1 MAQEVKARISVRVHP
16 NARRSGFAGMIGE
29 HHKLNVA
36 APPTDGRANQACV
49 DFLAEFFGI
58 RRSAVQ
64 LVTGQTNR
72 TKLFEL
78 EGISPE
84 ELRLKL
90 DSIP

>member
-29 HHKLNVA
+29 HHKLNVM
-36 APPTDGRANQACV
+36 APPIDGRANEACI
-49 DFLAEFFGI
+49 DFLAGFFGV
-58 RRSAVQ
+58 RRGAVRV
-64 LVTGQTNR
+64 VTGQTSR
-72 TKLFEL
+72 TKLFEV